1 MASAA
6 NGKAKQAARGGVS
19 ETLRFLLFLFL
30 AAVIVR
36 TFILAPFMIPSG
48 SMLPRM
54 MIGDYLFVAKWPYGF
69 SRYAFPFGV
78 ARFDGRIFG
87 HAAQRGDVVVFR
99 FPGSNEDYV
108 KRVIGLPG

>member
-6 NGKAKQAARGGVS
+6 RVRTRGKAAKGGFG
-19 ETLRFLLFLFL
+19 ETARFLLFLFL

-54 MIGDYLFVAKWPYGF
+54 MIGDYLFVAKWPYGY
-69 SRYAFPFGV
+69 SRYAFPFGL
-78 ARFDGRIFG
+78 AHFPGRLWS
-87 HAAQRGDVVVFR
+87 AEPRRGDILI
-99 FPGSNEDYV
+99 FPHPASGQDYV
-108 KRVIGLPG
+108 KRLIGLP